1 MATPAI
7 QTLLTDAQQVLNL
20 NSLSEVRATMAAALA
35 NANVGTPLN
44 PNLTTQQLWDEFYLI
59 VRQPESDI
67 ESIITNQLMKFLYA
81 PPAPGG
87 VGADGQVIFN
97 DGGVLAGDPQF
108 LWNKTTN
115 LLTVTGSATISG
127 DLTVDTNVLK
137 VNTTTN
143 RVGINTTTPTQNL
156 QITGSGDPLTVDGCS
171 AIKLTNTVSGR
182 AAIVGIDDS
191 QNFVIW
197 NVGTEVS
204 ETIKF
209 LTGGGSGKEQYR
221 ITHGGVFNWYD
232 GAGST
237 RMTLNATGL
246 GVGVAPAND
255 KLLVL
260 NSIGINTSSNGDL
273 SFRNIVGTAQQ
284 RIRYSD
290 TDGSLTIGSAQAV
303 SYAIYFGGNTTTRAM
318 TLDASGN
325 LIVNGTTQFAK
336 ISSYVTNSGT
346 FQSAL
351 GATNGSNS
359 DFVVRIQTSVSDI
372 YNSVG
377 NLTLSTGG
385 SGGTERVRVKTTG
398 QVRFVPLA
406 ADPAGA
412 EAGDVYYNSSSNK
425 LKCYNGTTWNDLF

>member
-1 MATPAI
+1 MADTKITSLQPPQVTTNPATDVLPIVNIADPLMATSGS
-7 QTLLTDAQQVLNL
+7 T
-20 NSLSEVRATMAAALA
+20 RK
-35 NANVGTPLN
+35 
-44 PNLTTQQLWDEFYLI
+44 
-59 VRQPESDI
+59 
-67 ESIITNQLMKFLYA
+67 ITVNQLLGA
-81 PPAPGG
+81 GG
-87 VGADGQVIFN
+87 TAT
-97 DGGVLAGDPQF
+97 LA
-108 LWNKTTN
+108 
-115 LLTVTGSATISG
+115 SATISG

-182 AAIVGIDDS
+182 AAIVGLDDS
-191 QNFVIW
+191 QNFIVW

-232 GAGST
+232 GAGSA
-237 RMTLNATGL
+237 RMTLNSTGL
-246 GVGVAPAND
+246 GIGVVPAND

-325 LIVNGTTQFAK
+325 LLVGLATAGTTAAKTIQIANGTAPTANVTGGQL
-336 ISSYVTNSGT
+336 YVESGALKFRGSSGT
-346 FQSAL
+346 
-351 GATNGSNS
+351 
-359 DFVVRIQTSVSDI
+359 V
-372 YNSVG
+372 
-377 NLTLSTGG
+377 
-385 SGGTERVRVKTTG
+385 TTI
-398 QVRFVPLA
+398 A
-406 ADPAGA
+406 NA
-412 EAGDVYYNSSSNK
+412 
-425 LKCYNGTTWNDLF
+425 